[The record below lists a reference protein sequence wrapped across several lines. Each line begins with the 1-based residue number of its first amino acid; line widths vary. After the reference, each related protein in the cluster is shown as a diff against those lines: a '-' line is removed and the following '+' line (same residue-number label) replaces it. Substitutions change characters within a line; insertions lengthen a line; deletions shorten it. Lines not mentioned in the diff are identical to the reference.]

1 MKTMTMV
8 YFKPKPEYFDQ
19 FVDALK
25 EGAPNSYVLTRDD
38 EVMEVWLQDSI
49 DELAEQQTCGT

>member
-19 FVDALK
+19 FVAALK
-25 EGAPNSYVLTRDD
+25 KGAPNSVTY
-38 EVMEVWLQDSI
+38 
-49 DELAEQQTCGT
+49 